1 MVQRMKRAEQAGL
14 HRRSMKGL
22 QVIRDLNGGLQ
33 KRRERVATILGVQ
46 PSELPAVPR
55 VLTKR
60 DLPCRMAVAPCSPPL
75 LTPLTQEK
83 KPAAA
88 SHPVP
93 VVASPWSSCAASNPW
108 NYGSKPLTPHP
119 SARSHWFAFVLVL
132 RDSM

>member
-1 MVQRMKRAEQAGL
+1 
-14 HRRSMKGL
+14 MKGL

-88 SHPVP
+88 SPP
-93 VVASPWSSCAASNPW
+93 CPCC
-108 NYGSKPLTPHP
+108 GKPMEFLRRIKPMELWIKAPHP